1 MKPVGCNLAPLVER
15 YFTER
20 LIRQQNVSANTI
32 ASYRDTFRLLLKFAK
47 ERLRKDPSALTLDE
61 LARQLPGQMLEVLL
75 HECGEM

>member
-32 ASYRDTFRLLLKFAK
+32 ASGRFQASCRIYFGLSGCFL
-47 ERLRKDPSALTLDE
+47 
-61 LARQLPGQMLEVLL
+61 
-75 HECGEM
+75 